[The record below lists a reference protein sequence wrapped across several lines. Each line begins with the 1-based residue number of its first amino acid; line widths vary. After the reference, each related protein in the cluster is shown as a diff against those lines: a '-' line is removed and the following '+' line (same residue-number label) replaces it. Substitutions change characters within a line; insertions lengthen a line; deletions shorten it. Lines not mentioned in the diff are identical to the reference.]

1 MTGARVFV
9 AVLFLMLGASFIAST
24 GLLVREFQ
32 DLDWG
37 AMVVAH
43 SHLFFFYPVFG
54 ILALAAFYLP
64 AVIFTDLYW
73 RHLPYGKLRYALGT
87 IVVAGLSLFL
97 AKLLDTEPRA
107 LWEISPSAL
116 AADKG
121 EPQGCSASSGTCR
134 RAPIVS
140 ALADLRREGQSR
152 LGLSKFARSC
162 LVDRMLEFPEEMDKE
177 RHCFPAGAK
186 LKGAACCEAQRLFR
200 NEITRLQADPSQRSL
215 SAGYDQIF
223 MPLKVFFIL
232 IVVVIAALL
241 AMLRG
246 RLDQYYRDLVP
257 TIERGVIIGAFAML
271 FWPIMDYG
279 YQQTAN
285 VLFGRFHGAQLRYS
299 LVIVPWALL
308 LLFYFLR
315 RLGRQGELIG
325 QIAGVVTAA
334 VAVLRYEDLNDW
346 AVRLLGIGTNIWIVG
361 VLVVLAVV
369 GFVGLIRPFRGVPG
383 PLGSPSASS

>member
-9 AVLFLMLGASFIAST
+9 AVLFLILGASFVAST
-24 GLLVREFQ
+24 GFLAREFQ
-32 DLDWG
+32 DLDWAG
-37 AMVVAH
+37 EVVAH
-43 SHLFFFYPVFG
+43 SHLFFFFPVFG

-64 AVIFTDLYW
+64 AVVFTDLYW
-73 RHLPYGKLRYALGT
+73 RHLPYGKLRFALGA
-87 IVVAGLSLFL
+87 IVVAALSMIF

-107 LWEISPSAL
+107 IWEVSPSAL
-116 AADKG
+116 AADRG
-121 EPQGCSASSGTCR
+121 EPQNCSASAGACR
-134 RAPIVS
+134 RAPILM
-140 ALADLRREGQSR
+140 AMADLRREGQSR

-162 LVDRMLEFPEEMDKE
+162 LVDRMLEAPEEMDKE
-177 RHCFPAGAK
+177 RYCFSAGAK

-200 NEITRLQADPSQRSL
+200 NEVTRLQSDPASRSL
-215 SAGYDQIF
+215 SATYDRVF
-223 MPLKVFFIL
+223 LPLKVFFIL

-241 AMLRG
+241 AKWRD
-246 RLDQYYRDLVP
+246 RLDQYYRELIP
-257 TIERGVIIGAFAML
+257 PIERGIIIGAFAML

-285 VLFGRFHGAQLRYS
+285 VLFGRFDGVQLRYS

-315 RLGRQGELIG
+315 RLGRQGEMIG

-346 AVRLLGIGTNIWIVG
+346 AVRILGIGTNMWIVG
-361 VLVVLAVV
+361 VLVALAIV
-369 GFVGLIRPFRGVPG
+369 GFIGLIRPFRGVPG
-383 PLGSPSASS
+383 PLGSASAPS